1 MKADNFPELIRK
13 MAWMLVA
20 LALALSGSLWF
31 IRTSSAVNLE
41 RPYLGV
47 TSGCEEEALFSVW
60 KVAHGF
66 AAYNSPW
73 LPPFSHSYFG
83 WLFYESYGLWAKIW
97 LKLGGLE
104 YVWLPTVAR
113 SLTLLG
119 LFVCIGLFFR
129 LLQHGPKEFL
139 PAPAIYTFGF
149 AALVF
154 INPLFD
160 WWSFTVRPD
169 IWALV
174 FELGALLAAFRYAAT
189 QRAVHLAAIGLLAF
203 LAWSF
208 RPTNIS
214 ILVAVGLWLLLDRR
228 WKPLLSLVVGMA
240 LAFAVAIGLLG
251 ENFIDSVF
259 LANAVSG
266 EILLG
271 QALRIARSALT
282 KNPLLLLSTVV
293 TVGLLWQSGKWWKKS
308 CFRLAFLAALTS
320 FGVAFFFSAKV
331 GAGFNYYF
339 PPSAM
344 MCLFVWMVLGSGK
357 FPMNWLNLFLGT
369 GAAGVAGACVLI
381 LTGVSGNRWHLPDD
395 RIYQLKKLR
404 TEWQEPIFCTDR
416 IMNLPWILGSGPNSM
431 VFGYAYDPM
440 LKARPEKFVAGTLSS
455 FLQEGK
461 FGTVLVFSHN
471 TSFQPEPADM
481 IAYRR
486 TRTADGLEV
495 FEK

>member
-20 LALALSGSLWF
+20 VALVLSGSLWF

-66 AAYNSPW
+66 PAYNSPW

-83 WLFYESYGLWAKIW
+83 WLFYESYGLWAEFW
-97 LKLGGLE
+97 LKVGGLE
-104 YVWLPTVAR
+104 DVWLPTLAR
-113 SLTLLG
+113 FLTLLG
-119 LFVCIGLFFR
+119 YFAGIGLFFR
-129 LLQHGPKEFL
+129 LVREGFQEQPLIPSL
-139 PAPAIYTFGF
+139 GF

-189 QRAVHLAAIGLLAF
+189 QRAAHLATIGFLAF

-214 ILVAVGLWLLLDRR
+214 ILVAVGLWLLLDGKWR
-228 WKPLLSLVVGMA
+228 PLLSLVVGMA
-240 LAFAVAIGLLG
+240 MAFATAISLLG
-251 ENFIDSVF
+251 QNFMDSVF

-266 EILLG
+266 EFLLG
-271 QALRIARSALT
+271 QAQRIARSALT
-282 KNPLLLLSTVV
+282 KNPLLLLSAVITLGIL
-293 TVGLLWQSGKWWKKS
+293 TQSGKWWKES
-308 CFRLAFLAALTS
+308 CLRLAFLAACTS
-320 FGVAFFFSAKV
+320 FGVAFLFSAKV

-339 PPSAM
+339 PPSAL
-344 MCLFVWMVLGSGK
+344 MCLFVWMVLGSGGYS
-357 FPMNWLNLFLGT
+357 MNWLSLFLGT
-369 GAAGVAGACVLI
+369 GAAGVAGACLLI
-381 LTGVSGNRWHLPDD
+381 LSGVSGNRRHLPDD
-395 RIYQLKKLR
+395 GIYRLKNLR
-404 TEWQEPIFCTDR
+404 AEWQEPIFCTDR

-431 VFGYAYDPM
+431 VFGYAYDSV

-455 FLQEGK
+455 LLQEGK
-461 FGTVLVFSHN
+461 FGTVLVFVEN
-471 TSFQPEPADM
+471 TSFQPTSAAL
-481 IAYRR
+481 IVYKKI
-486 TRTADGLEV
+486 RTADGFEV
-495 FEK
+495 YEK